1 MSVAAGAFTDAAGN
15 PNAVGASDTVDVD
28 AVDPTITVDIVAT
41 ALNEDGTSAV
51 TFTFSEAVGAGSFT
65 LDDIDAEGGT
75 VTGSDF
81 RRPDPL
87 VWTATFAP
95 APDFDGTASV
105 SVAAGAFTDAAGNFE
120 RGGRQRH
127 G

>member
-1 MSVAAGAFTDAAGN
+1 M
-15 PNAVGASDTVDVD
+15 GASDTVDVD

-75 VTGSDF
+75 VTGLTQTA
-81 RRPDPL
+81 RRAGL
-87 VWTATFAP
+87 
-95 APDFDGTASV
+95 DGDLC
-105 SVAAGAFTDAAGNFE
+105 AGAGLRRDGVGE
-120 RGGRQRH
+120 RGGWGVYGRGRQLRTRWAPATRLTWTRLIRRLRSTLLRRR
-127 G
+127 

>member
-75 VTGSDF
+75 VTGLTQTANA
-81 RRPDPL
+81 L

>member
-1 MSVAAGAFTDAAGN
+1 MPRAARLRGLTQTA
-15 PNAVGASDTVDVD
+15 NA
-28 AVDPTITVDIVAT
+28 
-41 ALNEDGTSAV
+41 
-51 TFTFSEAVGAGSFT
+51 
-65 LDDIDAEGGT
+65 
-75 VTGSDF
+75 
-81 RRPDPL
+81 L

-105 SVAAGAFTDAAGNFE
+105 SVAAGAFTDAAGNLE